1 VTLADAYLN
10 ISPGF
15 ISLAKIACRFLERRL
30 LIEPVLLGTLLKHFA
45 RARRFKCIPSALGVE
60 GHPDLCSDG
69 GRRHTTSLLTA
80 LGHIIYRSD
89 VRSGFCSLATPAT
102 LHKRVRARDD
112 LADLKFAREAGCIDE
127 AVVRRHAILYH
138 FRETYNPDCMYSLPL
153 SAGAAITSLGKL
165 LDEPDA
171 KRVCFGGVGR
181 PEADDMVPDVD
192 IDDPD
197 QPDHSPSNFGDICFR
212 VVLLRPGSKKTLPLK
227 PGSGRKVRPDHVA
240 ITILAVVVAEGADDA
255 NRAVASTPLLP
266 RGSCTVSP
274 DPVALLTDLA
284 ADVNELEKGFKCWER
299 QPMLMY
305 TLADVSFTPPVREKQ
320 RHFAILCPCWLP
332 AVHFQAA
339 EVFFLIQKANHQYTL
354 AFATC
359 ITKVL

>member
-1 VTLADAYLN
+1 
-10 ISPGF
+10 
-15 ISLAKIACRFLERRL
+15 
-30 LIEPVLLGTLLKHFA
+30 
-45 RARRFKCIPSALGVE
+45 
-60 GHPDLCSDG
+60 
-69 GRRHTTSLLTA
+69 
-80 LGHIIYRSD
+80 
-89 VRSGFCSLATPAT
+89 
-102 LHKRVRARDD
+102 
-112 LADLKFAREAGCIDE
+112 
-127 AVVRRHAILYH
+127 
-138 FRETYNPDCMYSLPL
+138 
-153 SAGAAITSLGKL
+153 LGKL

-240 ITILAVVVAEGADDA
+240 ITIHAVVVAEGADDA

-299 QPMLMY
+299 QPMMY
-305 TLADVSFTPPVREKQ
+305 TLADVSFTPPAGET
-320 RHFAILCPCWLP
+320 ATLCDIVSLLVASSAFPGGGGFFFDPEGKSSVYPCLRDL
-332 AVHFQAA
+332 H
-339 EVFFLIQKANHQYTL
+339 HQGFVNSADPESDL
-354 AFATC
+354 WALSEMGM
-359 ITKVL
+359 KRLRPVWVLKSL